1 MKKVS
6 KIAITAVAALL
17 AAGTTTSCHKKGDS
31 DLLMWTGFGSSYSIA
46 LRDVLDAYTADSGVT
61 VEHESQGGYPNLQNN
76 MNNSIATATYPD
88 IANGYPDHFAGYIN
102 NEIQVPLDDFIKE
115 YNEEHG
121 GDLLSDYFP
130 EYMKENQELAY
141 DEAGNKITYG
151 LPFNKSTEVLGY
163 NNYFLQY
170 AQKINSSLKV
180 PATWDELRTLGPGF
194 YSVMDTLAKHDETL
208 GKWVYGT
215 IDPED
220 ANHILPD
227 SWELVDAVADK
238 KGTEPEY
245 VPAGKTLLLD
255 CAKVD
260 MKYFRVCSW
269 DSADNMFITI
279 VRQWGSEY
287 TSFTKADMAIGHG
300 WARFYDAAN
309 RDATK
314 AALQYFEDLYANGTF
329 GLPSDLSS
337 TASYSSD
344 SFLSNQCIFTVCS
357 SGGLSYNIKEGYG
370 RKFRVAPIPYHDA
383 SKKFVIS
390 QGTNLAVFDRSDA
403 ATQKKAFDA
412 IVALTTGELQSEW
425 AVQTGY
431 YPASISATNAK
442 PYQDLINN
450 APKSEVE
457 AAYQES
463 AKVNEDNYMKASE
476 NWTKFVDPGFMGS
489 SIIRNE
495 VSSIVGI
502 VFKNYNLRIKGE
514 SYKTIDEILQ
524 ESYNRLGTYVKK

>member
-6 KIAITAVAALL
+6 KLYVTVPLFLTSAVLL
-17 AAGTTTSCHKKGDS
+17 AGCPKPNS
-31 DLLMWTGFGSSYSIA
+31 DLIMWTGFGSSYSIA
-46 LRDVLDAYTADSGVT
+46 LQDCLDQYNAATGV
-61 VEHESQGGYPNLQNN
+61 VIEHESQGGYPNLQNN
-76 MNNSIATATYPD
+76 MNNSIATASYPD

-121 GDLLSDYFP
+121 VDLLSDYYP

-141 DEAGNKITYG
+141 DDEGNPITYG

-170 AQKINSSLKV
+170 AQKSNSSLKV
-180 PATWDELRTLGPGF
+180 PSTWTEVAAVGPGF
-194 YSVMDTLAKHDETL
+194 RAVMDTLAKHGDTL

-220 ANHILPD
+220 ANRVLPD
-227 SWELVDAVADK
+227 SWETKDAVADK

-245 VPAGKTLLLD
+245 LPEGKTLLLD
-255 CAKVD
+255 CSKVD
-260 MKYFRVCSW
+260 MDYFRVFSW

-314 AALQYFEDLYANGTF
+314 AAINYFRTVYADGTF
-329 GLPSDLSS
+329 GLPSDMSS

-344 SFLSNQCIFTVCS
+344 SFLSNQCVFTICS

-370 RKFRVAPIPYHDA
+370 RKFRVAPIPYNTAD
-383 SKKFVIS
+383 KKFVIS
-390 QGTNLAVFDRSDA
+390 QGTNLAVFDRGDA
-403 ATQKKAFDA
+403 TAQKKAFEA
-412 IVALTTGELQSEW
+412 IVALTTGDLQSQW

-431 YPASISATNAK
+431 YPASISATNGTA
-442 PYQDLINN
+442 YQNLINN
-450 APKSEVE
+450 APKNETE
-457 AAYQES
+457 AAYQEA
-463 AKVNEDNYMKASE
+463 AKVNEDNYMKATE
-476 NWTKFVDPGFMGS
+476 QWTKFVDPGFMGS
-489 SIIRNE
+489 SIIRSE
-495 VSSIVGI
+495 VGTIMGI
-502 VFKNYNLRIKGE
+502 VFKNLVLEQQGKA
-514 SYKTIDEILQ
+514 YKTVDEILQ

>member
-1 MKKVS
+1 MRKVS
-6 KIAITAVAALL
+6 KISITAVAALL
-17 AAGTTTSCHKKGDS
+17 AAASLTSCPKSNH

-46 LRDVLDAYTADSGVT
+46 LRDVLDKYQEAAGLTI
-61 VEHESQGGYPNLQNN
+61 EHESQGGYTNLQTN

-141 DEAGNKITYG
+141 DDEGNKITYG

-163 NNYFLQY
+163 NNYFVQY
-170 AQKINSSLKV
+170 AQSINDTLGV
-180 PATWDELRTLGPGF
+180 PKTWDELKTMGPG
-194 YSVMDTLAKHDETL
+194 YKTVMNGLAKHGDTL
-208 GKWVYGT
+208 GKWVYGQ
-215 IDPED
+215 IDQNDP
-220 ANHILPD
+220 NTVVPG
-227 SWELVDAVADK
+227 SWRLVDAIADE
-238 KGTEPEY
+238 KGADHCPE
-245 VPAGKTLLLD
+245 GLSFLLD

-260 MKYFRVCSW
+260 MNYFRVCSW
-269 DSADNMFITI
+269 DSSENMFITI
-279 VRQWGSEY
+279 LRQWGSEY

-300 WARFYDAAN
+300 YARYYDAAYK
-309 RDATK
+309 DATK
-314 AALQYFEDLYANGTF
+314 AALQYFEELYADGTF

-337 TASYSSD
+337 SASYSSD
-344 SFLSNQCIFTVCS
+344 SFLANNCIFTVCS

-370 RKFRVAPIPYHDA
+370 RKFRVAPVPYHDA

-390 QGTNLAVFDRSDA
+390 QGTNLAVFDRNDV
-403 ATQKKAFDA
+403 ATQKKAFEA

-431 YPASISATNAK
+431 YPASKSATEAK

-450 APKSEVE
+450 TPATEVE

-463 AKVNEDNYMKASE
+463 AKVNEENYMKESE
-476 NWTKFVDPGFMGS
+476 GWVKFVDPGFTGS
-489 SIIRNE
+489 SSIRAE
-495 VSSIVGI
+495 VGSIPGM
-502 VFKNYNLRIKGE
+502 VFKNYVLRIRGE
-514 SYKTIDEILQ
+514 SYKTIDQILA
-524 ESYNRLGTYVKK
+524 ESYARIDTYVKK